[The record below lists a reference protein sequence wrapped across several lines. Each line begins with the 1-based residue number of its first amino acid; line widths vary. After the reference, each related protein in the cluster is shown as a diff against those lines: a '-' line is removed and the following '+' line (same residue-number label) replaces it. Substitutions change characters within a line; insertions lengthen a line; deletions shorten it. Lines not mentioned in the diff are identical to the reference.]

1 MGIEQNKPQMIPPR
15 YYLILLAA
23 LVVER
28 IFELY
33 LSKRNASRA
42 FQRGAS
48 EAGQNHYK
56 VMVVLHSAFI
66 ASCALEAVF
75 FPRAIA
81 PAIGWTAL
89 GAEVLAQALRYW
101 AIATLGERW
110 NTRIIV
116 THSAA
121 PVTGGPYRLVRH
133 PNYVAVA
140 IEIAA
145 VPLIG
150 GAVVTAIIFSI
161 ANAFLLAVRI
171 RAEERALGTSWAAAF
186 DSRPRF
192 MPALHRGKQR

>member
-1 MGIEQNKPQMIPPR
+1 MIPPR
-15 YYLILLAA
+15 YYLILLAI

-48 EAGQNHYK
+48 EVGQSHYK

-66 ASCALEAVF
+66 ASCAFEAVF

-81 PAIGWTAL
+81 PAIVWTAL
-89 GAEVLAQALRYW
+89 GAEIVAQMLRYW
-101 AIATLGERW
+101 SIATLGDRW

-116 THSAA
+116 TQSAM
-121 PVTGGPYRLVRH
+121 PVTGGPYRFVRH
-133 PNYVAVA
+133 PNYVAVG

-150 GAVVTAIIFSI
+150 GAVVTAIVFSI
-161 ANAFLLAVRI
+161 ANAILLVVRI
-171 RAEERALGTSWAAAF
+171 RAEERALGSTWAAAF
-186 DSRPRF
+186 ESRPRF
-192 MPALHRGKQR
+192 VPALPRNKR